1 MRRTLT
7 FTAALVLSGAIAI
20 GASADTG
27 PTARIAA
34 KKITGEGVG
43 QVKLG
48 MTHKQLR
55 EKGLVGKI
63 RKGCELGGPDTRSAR
78 LRSPLR
84 GSVNYTLNSPRR
96 VTDITITGGAEA
108 RGVGIGDK
116 LKDIKAKF
124 PKREVDHSQEDV
136 FRAFF
141 VWIPKSD
148 PVGKIRMNFV
158 IDSDTRKI
166 TAIGVPFVAFCE

>member
-1 MRRTLT
+1 MRRTLAVAT
-7 FTAALVLSGAIAI
+7 VLTALALGPAAATAGA
-20 GASADTG
+20 
-27 PTARIAA
+27 PQ
-34 KKITGEGVG
+34 KITFQGVG

-55 EKGLVGKI
+55 DKGLVGKL
-63 RKGCELGGPDTRSAR
+63 RKGCELGGPDTRTAR

-96 VTDITITGGAEA
+96 VTDVTITGGATA

-124 PKREVDHSQEDV
+124 PKRKVDHSQEDV
-136 FRAFF
+136 FQAFF
-141 VWIPKSD
+141 VFIPKAN
-148 PVGKIRMNFV
+148 PVGKIKMMFV
-158 IDSDTRKI
+158 IDSDTRRI
-166 TAIGVPFVAFCE
+166 TSIGVPVVAFCE

>member
-1 MRRTLT
+1 MRRTLAAGVVVAALALGPAAA
-7 FTAALVLSGAIAI
+7 TAAA
-20 GASADTG
+20 
-27 PTARIAA
+27 PE
-34 KKITGEGVG
+34 KITFGGVG

-55 EKGLVGKI
+55 EKGLVGKL
-63 RKGCELGGPDTRSAR
+63 RKGCELGGPDTRTAR
-78 LRSPLR
+78 LRSPLK

-96 VTDITITGGAEA
+96 VTDITITGGATA

-124 PKREVDHSQEDV
+124 PKRKVDHSQENV
-136 FRAFF
+136 FGAFF
-141 VWIPKSD
+141 VFVPRAN
-148 PVGKIRMNFV
+148 PVGAIKMMFV

-166 TAIGVPFVAFCE
+166 TSIGVPVVQFCE